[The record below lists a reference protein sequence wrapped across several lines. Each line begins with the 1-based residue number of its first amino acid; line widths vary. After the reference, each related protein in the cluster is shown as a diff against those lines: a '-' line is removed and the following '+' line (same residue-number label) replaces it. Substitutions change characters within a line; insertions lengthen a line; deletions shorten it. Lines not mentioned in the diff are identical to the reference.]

1 MLHRLLNGLLGRLAS
16 YAGLAL
22 GFWLLYQAL
31 LPGNLLYGIAL
42 GLLGGG
48 SILVSM
54 YVMVTA
60 RQIGRDLNGL
70 DLEEE
75 GEEIAGDSFTGSSQ
89 SDKFPP

>member
-1 MLHRLLNGLLGRLAS
+1 MHRLLNGLLGRLTS

-31 LPGNLLYGIAL
+31 LPGKLLYGIAL